1 MIGWESTNILPQ
13 CECTQLGASQ
23 VQLWVAARGHGNLW
37 ICLWFASQADPSLIY
52 EDINL
57 LQSCQVGVRTSYS
70 QVAPYNCSC
79 WAFERRMAWILP
91 RVLVWR
97 LEETFQPHLALCSC
111 VLQWTE
117 WLPGLQV
124 DRGKND
130 LLKPVLEQT
139 SVSYFPTW
147 IVFDS
152 PHCSF
157 GGLVQ
162 QILWMPYSSPV
173 EVALLQKGKAV
184 QVEDI
189 PRDGSPR
196 NVPLW
201 ILMEEAILFKV
212 LCYGILQPLNKGLT
226 RSLESGIW
234 EQLFCNVVTVSPI
247 LPVTSLYFLRVGW
260 WILRRWNYGRDGEIM
275 GRDGKY
281 CMWAFFQKNIL
292 QVIE

>member
-111 VLQWTE
+111 VLKWTE
-117 WLPGLQV
+117 WLPALQV

-139 SVSYFPTW
+139 SVSYFPAW

-152 PHCSF
+152 PHCCSWRAGPANTLNALF
-157 GGLVQ
+157 QPCRSCFATERESSAGRGYSQRWQSPECPSLNPDGGSNFVQ
-162 QILWMPYSSPV
+162 SSLLWHFA
-173 EVALLQKGKAV
+173 ALEQG
-184 QVEDI
+184 
-189 PRDGSPR
+189 
-196 NVPLW
+196 
-201 ILMEEAILFKV
+201 
-212 LCYGILQPLNKGLT
+212 LNKEPWKWNMRAAFLQRGY
-226 RSLESGIW
+226 S
-234 EQLFCNVVTVSPI
+234 VTDTPC
-247 LPVTSLYFLRVGW
+247 
-260 WILRRWNYGRDGEIM
+260 D
-275 GRDGKY
+275 
-281 CMWAFFQKNIL
+281 
-292 QVIE
+292 

>member
-1 MIGWESTNILPQ
+1 MIGWESTYILPQ

-79 WAFERRMAWILP
+79 WAFESRMAWILP

-124 DRGKND
+124 DRGKKWSPETCTRAD
-130 LLKPVLEQT
+130 KCLLL
-139 SVSYFPTW
+139 SNLDCIW
-147 IVFDS
+147 LS
-152 PHCSF
+152 P
-157 GGLVQ
+157 
-162 QILWMPYSSPV
+162 
-173 EVALLQKGKAV
+173 LLQLEGWSSKYS
-184 QVEDI
+184 ECLI
-189 PRDGSPR
+189 PA
-196 NVPLW
+196 L
-201 ILMEEAILFKV
+201 
-212 LCYGILQPLNKGLT
+212 
-226 RSLESGIW
+226 
-234 EQLFCNVVTVSPI
+234 
-247 LPVTSLYFLRVGW
+247 
-260 WILRRWNYGRDGEIM
+260 
-275 GRDGKY
+275 
-281 CMWAFFQKNIL
+281 
-292 QVIE
+292 